1 MFWDF
6 AGWRNKLWW
15 VWHVC
20 RRTKSKHH
28 CSNSYPKAHVADLR
42 WSLAKSQQMN
52 RPFCPAMAFTQN
64 WCASTLP
71 VRDHKFG
78 TRLGRFKIFQSC
90 CLHQQG
96 FCLIIDY
103 CQRHSF
109 FEFLSITTVASCLLA
124 KKSSKIVPTSMELL
138 KVLVYGML
146 CKVWYIYSGTTR
158 PNTQPYLFCFYPSAS
173 FRYDGHFGHSPQRN
187 SQVHL
192 LHQCWP
198 RLVPDDGK
206 GLSFQPLTLTTH
218 KTTRSFD
225 AQMTRKQENHGK
237 PQGLS
242 SCNSFSWPRVV
253 LELQDQRQVPGRK
266 LQGCTPLDPPH
277 LAESLGDTC
286 IGDWFLTQSI
296 YCIYT
301 SNIITLYTRY
311 WVASFQ
317 SFSTPCCNH
326 PNLLSA
332 CYPLSFFPPTSP
344 TSAPEKRCRRDHR
357 ASDASRILMVDRR
370 RGMGFDRQNVEGE
383 VGWVVTVSYS
393 SLDLYQKISFV
404 DLYFNRYY
412 TVSMTVWQVCYC
424 AC

>member
-1 MFWDF
+1 MVTL
-6 AGWRNKLWW
+6 AIP
-15 VWHVC
+15 
-20 RRTKSKHH
+20 RRE
-28 CSNSYPKAHVADLR
+28 NP
-42 WSLAKSQQMN
+42 
-52 RPFCPAMAFTQN
+52 
-64 WCASTLP
+64 
-71 VRDHKFG
+71 
-78 TRLGRFKIFQSC
+78 
-90 CLHQQG
+90 
-96 FCLIIDY
+96 
-103 CQRHSF
+103 
-109 FEFLSITTVASCLLA
+109 
-124 KKSSKIVPTSMELL
+124 
-138 KVLVYGML
+138 
-146 CKVWYIYSGTTR
+146 
-158 PNTQPYLFCFYPSAS
+158 
-173 FRYDGHFGHSPQRN
+173 
-187 SQVHL
+187 QVHL

-198 RLVPDDGK
+198 PLVPDDGK

-225 AQMTRKQENHGK
+225 AQMTRKQKNHGK

-253 LELQDQRQVPGRK
+253 LELQDQRQVPGKK

-286 IGDWFLTQSI
+286 IGDWSLTQSI
-296 YCIYT
+296 YCIY
-301 SNIITLYTRY
+301 NLITLYTRY

-344 TSAPEKRCRRDHR
+344 TSAPEKRCQRDHR

-404 DLYFNRYY
+404 DLYLNRYY